1 MKLAIM
7 QPYFMPYIGYFQ
19 AINAVDKY
27 ILYDNLNFIKD
38 AWVNRNRLLLC
49 NGNVSTFSVPIIAKS
64 SNTKIV
70 DIRIDNS
77 QKWGEKLLK
86 TIFLNYKKVSDFD
99 EIFPLLETILSRKY
113 DFLSELNV
121 LSIKTIAEF
130 LSIGTVI
137 EYDNSKYISLEDNLL
152 LVDQQN
158 YSPFQYLEKTQPIK
172 KVARVIAI
180 CKAEGATSFINAI
193 GGQSLYSQEEF
204 AKYGIDLKFVQTDLD
219 LRYNQFSHEFTS
231 NLSIIDVLM
240 HNGKEGT
247 KQLLNAYK
255 LI

>member
-219 LRYNQFSHEFTS
+219 LKYNQFSHEFVS